1 MAFRKAVNSCK
12 FVCKDVAT
20 GLQNVTNSYHPHHP
34 SNGDYWIS
42 DDYWRIIDLTT
53 QPQKLEEEDG
63 ERLTRSIVR
72 LNDNYNLIASRLGPT
87 LQKAYDGVAEQIN
100 DLNHDDPNRRM
111 IPPMQQKR

>member
-1 MAFRKAVNSCK
+1 MVEIHEMISRDLDPID
-12 FVCKDVAT
+12 DVRRR
-20 GLQNVTNSYHPHHP
+20 LQESYTQDYFHP
-34 SNGDYWIS
+34 SNGDWIS

-72 LNDNYNLIASRLGPT
+72 LNDNYNLIACRLGPT
-87 LQKAYDGVAEQIN
+87 LLKAYDGVAEQIN
-100 DLNHDDPNRRM
+100 DLNQDDPNRRM